1 MKPDTNPLSVGGFLF
16 YTEKDAQIAR
26 AEEQKIQYLEERIDY
41 SSPER
46 IQYIYEKTIHERMFR
61 SPVGL
66 QYLKQLQEFLLS
78 QPKIDPASVTDIPLY
93 MTFDGELRGR
103 ANPARARV
111 KPSQKKDVDMEK
123 LRFAVSAILNVLLV
137 LAIAAMF
144 YISFASEQPNIFNYE
159 QVLTNKYA
167 SWEQELTQ
175 WAKELREKELQLRNN
190 SSEND

>member
-1 MKPDTNPLSVGGFLF
+1 
-16 YTEKDAQIAR
+16 
-26 AEEQKIQYLEERIDY
+26 
-41 SSPER
+41 
-46 IQYIYEKTIHERMFR
+46 
-61 SPVGL
+61 
-66 QYLKQLQEFLLS
+66 
-78 QPKIDPASVTDIPLY
+78 
-93 MTFDGELRGR
+93 
-103 ANPARARV
+103 
-111 KPSQKKDVDMEK
+111 MEK

-175 WAKELREKELQLRNN
+175 WEKELREKELQLRNN